1 MAGRLTA
8 GVFAFLTVYLW
19 LSERAAFRR
28 TGFVELWLDV
38 KEYMATTLL
47 YQTNMQERIKD
58 LTVTPSQPQFS
69 KLLQLLWLLANLL
82 RAII

>member
-1 MAGRLTA
+1 MVYANLQYPAVSMELWQAGLIA

-38 KEYMATTLL
+38 KEYMATGQV
-47 YQTNMQERIKD
+47 QT
-58 LTVTPSQPQFS
+58 
-69 KLLQLLWLLANLL
+69 
-82 RAII
+82 